1 MFLDSK
7 ISVSWT
13 ICMRE
18 FLVLEGK
25 FTLSMN
31 EKRWNHVC
39 VQQWEVDDMESLELN
54 ILDHLVLQV
63 SIIVIHS
70 LESTTLSSALLH
82 IGNKPFPE
90 ARAHYCHKQARDQGT
105 EKRFTKT
112 GLNRAVWFKAKTG
125 GLNSEILKTGW
136 FGSRSTKTA
145 VNRLT
150 VLF

>member
-1 MFLDSK
+1 MYTFNSTVFIIFTGNNIWLCTSNTGKLTSTTVWWRTKAIMFLDSK

-90 ARAHYCHKQARDQGT
+90 ARAHYCHKQARD
-105 EKRFTKT
+105 
-112 GLNRAVWFKAKTG
+112 
-125 GLNSEILKTGW
+125 S
-136 FGSRSTKTA
+136 SR
-145 VNRLT
+145 
-150 VLF
+150 